1 MNILEMNTLRFF
13 CVNQKFFLIIFMQ
26 PFHIHMVALICYVC
40 SCTQIWS
47 LDMKTP
53 LIAYVDFE
61 RTKVSILSLCVA
73 ILLWSLMYAMVIY
86 HS

>member
-53 LIAYVDFE
+53 LIAYVNFE
-61 RTKVSILSLCVA
+61 RTKNKHFVSMCSHIV
-73 ILLWSLMYAMVIY
+73 MVINVCNGY
-86 HS
+86 IS